1 MGAVGL
7 LTHGST
13 RRDARSSS
21 EPNRLC
27 MSDPQPLSGGE
38 LNAAVTREV
47 IRVQNESHG
56 RGPKKAFSFHNGN
69 VLVTILEEVLTPAE
83 RKLAGNGESDAVL
96 RMRSLYQRNMAAELK
111 QAVEAI
117 TGRPVLAVLSDNPL
131 DLAAVGREETIA
143 ESFAGSVELAQAA
156 ERGGYERVWYAEH
169 HNISSIASSATAV
182 LIAHVAAHTETIR
195 LGAGGV
201 MLPNHSPLVVAEQ
214 FGTLETL
221 HPGRIDLGLGRAPG
235 TDQRTWM
242 ALRRDPAAS
251 DRFPQDVV
259 ELQRFLSDEEP
270 LPGLRAIPGRGTKVP
285 LYILGSSLFG
295 AELAA
300 QLGLPYAFASHFAPR
315 HLHEALAVYRAGFKP
330 SRQLAAPYAI
340 AGVGVIAA
348 DTEESAA
355 AQMEAARR
363 VRARALFGRGRK
375 LSEEDVTAL
384 LESPQAAAVDEM
396 LAYTASGTAE
406 EVAAYLERFATDTGA
421 DELIAAHYS
430 DSVAN
435 RLRSV
440 ALTAPSQ

>member
-1 MGAVGL
+1 LV
-7 LTHGST
+7 
-13 RRDARSSS
+13 
-21 EPNRLC
+21 
-27 MSDPQPLSGGE
+27 PLS
-38 LNAAVTREV
+38 
-47 IRVQNESHG
+47 I
-56 RGPKKAFSFHNGN
+56 
-69 VLVTILEEVLTPAE
+69 
-83 RKLAGNGESDAVL
+83 
-96 RMRSLYQRNMAAELK
+96 
-111 QAVEAI
+111 
-117 TGRPVLAVLSDNPL
+117 L
-131 DLAAVGREETIA
+131 DLAAVGREETVA
-143 ESFAGSVELAQAA
+143 ESFAGSVELARAA
-156 ERGGYERVWYAEH
+156 ERGGYQRVWYAEH

-182 LIAHVAAHTETIR
+182 LIAHVAAQTETIR

-201 MLPNHSPLVVAEQ
+201 MLPNHSPLVIAEQ

-285 LYILGSSLFG
+285 LYLLGSSLFG

-315 HLHEALAVYRAGFKP
+315 YLHEAIAAYREGFKP
-330 SRQLAAPYAI
+330 SQQLAEPYVI

-348 DTEESAA
+348 ESEESAA
-355 AQMEAARR
+355 AQLEAARR

-384 LESPQAAAVDEM
+384 LQSPQAAAVDEM
-396 LAYTASGTAE
+396 LAYTATGLAE
-406 EVAAYLERFATDTGA
+406 QVLTYLEGFAADTGA
-421 DELIAAHYS
+421 DELITVHYS
-430 DSVAN
+430 DSVPN

-440 ALTAPSQ
+440 ELTAPSQ